1 MTRLVLASGS
11 TVRAKLL
18 IGAGLTFDVR
28 SSDVDEGALK
38 KSNNGLAANDLAEIL
53 AQAKALAISKD
64 SMEALVIG
72 ADQILECEGQI
83 YDKPVGA
90 SGVRSH
96 LRALRGR
103 VHQLVSAV
111 CVAEEGAIVWSHT
124 AIANLIMRDFDD
136 IYVEH
141 YIQQAGPEVQS
152 SVGAYRLEDIG
163 IQLFERIEGD
173 YFTILGLPLLP
184 LLAFLRQHGILMS

>member
-18 IGAGLTFDVR
+18 IGAGLTFDAR
-28 SSDVDEGALK
+28 PSDVDEGALK

-53 AQAKALAISKD
+53 AHAKARAISKD

-83 YDKPVGA
+83 YDKPVGEK
-90 SGVRSH
+90 GVRSH
-96 LRALRGR
+96 LRSLRGR

-111 CVAEEGAIVWSHT
+111 CVAEGGEIVWSHT
-124 AIANLIMRDFDD
+124 ALANLTMRDFDD
-136 IYVEH
+136 IYLEH
-141 YIQQAGPEVQS
+141 YIRRAGPEVQS

-163 IQLFERIEGD
+163 IQLFELVEGD

-184 LLAFLRQHGILMS
+184 LLAFLRQRGILVS